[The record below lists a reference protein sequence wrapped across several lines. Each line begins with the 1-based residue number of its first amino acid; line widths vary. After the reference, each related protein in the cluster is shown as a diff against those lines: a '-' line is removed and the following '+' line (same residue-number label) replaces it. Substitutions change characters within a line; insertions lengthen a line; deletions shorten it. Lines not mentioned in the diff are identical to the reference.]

1 MVMNRR
7 SPTEWSGSGTVIE
20 SGSKKAV
27 AASSNETRCLRT
39 FSAAF
44 SLSHTKRIGEFYA
57 PPCATSNDRIE
68 RPHIGRLAARDAV
81 HDGSRTAR
89 MRG

>member
-44 SLSHTKRIGEFYA
+44 SLSHSKRIGEF
-57 PPCATSNDRIE
+57 
-68 RPHIGRLAARDAV
+68 
-81 HDGSRTAR
+81 
-89 MRG
+89 